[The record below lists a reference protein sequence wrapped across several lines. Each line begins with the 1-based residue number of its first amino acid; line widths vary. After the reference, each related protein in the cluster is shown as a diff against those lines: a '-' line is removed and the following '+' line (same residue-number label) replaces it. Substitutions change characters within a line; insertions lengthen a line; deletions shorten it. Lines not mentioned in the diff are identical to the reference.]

1 MAEHVVCPVDELAEG
16 DVRIVEVENRS
27 IGVFNTGG
35 EFYAL
40 LNECPHR
47 GAPLCE
53 GSVTGL
59 KTSPEPG
66 EIELE
71 RKGEILKCP
80 WHGWEFD
87 ITNGKSVVD
96 PEKIRTMTYD
106 VTVESPD
113 SDLFDDMAEN
123 PEVETYDVTVEDG
136 LVVLHV

>member
-1 MAEHVVCPVDELAEG
+1 MGDHVVCPVDELEDG
-16 DVRIVEVENRS
+16 EIRIVEVENRS
-27 IGVFNTGG
+27 IGVFNTAG
-35 EFYAL
+35 EYYAL

-47 GAPLCE
+47 GAPLCL

-66 EIELE
+66 KIELE
-71 RKGEILKCP
+71 RRGEILKCP

-106 VTVESPD
+106 VTVESGD
-113 SDLFDDMAEN
+113 SELFADMDEDA
-123 PEVETYDVTVEDG
+123 EVETYDVTVDDG
-136 LVVLHV
+136 FVVLHV